1 MRTAKYFSKSND
13 DSVFR
18 LFGELAA
25 SLGIWVWEIDTEGVH
40 TYSNDAVKDILGYTS
55 EEIVGKHITEL
66 WIEDDRT
73 KGNHRW
79 LKKALV
85 SGRGWK
91 NFLIKLK
98 HKDGSEI
105 AIESSAFPVLNRAGK
120 LGGYRGI
127 DRDITSRWKMALEVQ
142 RERDKLRE
150 YLDIASVMISVV
162 DENGNI
168 VLINRKGC
176 ETLGYNSKSEIIGKN
191 IFYLAVPQDIRKDLI
206 SNFKKSLAGEKEFM
220 EYYECPIIA
229 RDGKRKL
236 ISWRQTLLKDEN
248 GKVLGILGSGEDITE
263 RKETFEAL
271 RQSEQKYATL
281 VENSNDGIII
291 IQDRVL
297 KFANKKAV
305 EFFGVSEKKLVGK
318 VFTELVPEEYRKM
331 LTERYEKRI
340 SGAKVPKQYEIEI
353 ERRGKRI
360 PVSITGI
367 RIIYN
372 GRPASMVIIHD
383 LRDRKR
389 VEELLRRDKS
399 KLEEIV
405 RKRTAELRRANAKL
419 AMEVKARKQR
429 EKELIKYQ
437 EELERKTKQIEEKNI
452 ALKEVLASV
461 SEEKLRVK
469 REIAKD
475 IEQEI
480 IPIVLR
486 LKGLVPET
494 GKILVDLLEDSL
506 NELTG
511 APGSLMPLYSRL
523 SRREIEICSLIRNG
537 LTTKEIARQLNIA
550 ITTVQ
555 KHRQIIRKKLNITN
569 KGVNLETYLNNIR

>member
-1 MRTAKYFSKSND
+1 MRTAKYFSKSSG
-13 DSVFR
+13 DSVFK

-25 SLGIWVWEIDTEGVH
+25 SLGIWVWEMDTEGVH
-40 TYSNDAVKDILGYTS
+40 TYSNDAVKDILGYTPK
-55 EEIVGKHITEL
+55 EIVGKHITEL

-73 KGNHRW
+73 KENHRR

-120 LGGYRGI
+120 LVGYRGI

-191 IFYLAVPQDIRKDLI
+191 IFYLAVPQDVRKDLI
-206 SNFKKSLAGEKEFM
+206 SNFKKSLAGKKEFM
-220 EYYECPIIA
+220 EYYECPIIT

-263 RKETFEAL
+263 QKETFEAL

-281 VENSNDGIII
+281 VENSNDGIVI
-291 IQDRVL
+291 IQDKVL

-305 EFFGVSEKKLVGK
+305 DFFGASEKELVGK

-372 GRPASMVIIHD
+372 GRPASMAIIHD

-389 VEELLRRDKS
+389 IEELLRRDKS

-469 REIAKD
+469 REIAK
-475 IEQEI
+475 EI
-480 IPIVLR
+480 PSKRKARAPARHLLTAPLTRGLCFLRGLR
-486 LKGLVPET
+486 LSVGRS
-494 GKILVDLLEDSL
+494 IR
-506 NELTG
+506 
-511 APGSLMPLYSRL
+511 SLMM
-523 SRREIEICSLIRNG
+523 
-537 LTTKEIARQLNIA
+537 
-550 ITTVQ
+550 
-555 KHRQIIRKKLNITN
+555 
-569 KGVNLETYLNNIR
+569 